1 MLTYR
6 KWIVTLGIMAVT
18 PTFALAGPLSFFKS
32 GSARSAAGGAQQG
45 AASRQNANQS
55 PNQRTAEQIAATLR
69 SANLKA
75 TEIDIE
81 FDKGVALLTGKVADI
96 TQKVR
101 ATRLAAQI
109 PGVKRV
115 DNQLS
120 LVQPGQFSPA
130 SSAAS
135 SPYQQLSSTD
145 PNQLPTL
152 ATGKTERRSRIPLSL
167 VKNAAPMNQQSAPN
181 NQKVAEDIAGAL
193 SSAKLNGFDI
203 EVRYKGGRAI
213 LTGSVANAEQWRTA
227 RQVVQQVPG
236 VQAVDNRLS
245 VRNPPGGPSANP
257 NGPGPGQNPYGQ
269 PPVMAAGYAAE
280 PTNGPPTAPPG
291 MQAAGAYGP
300 SMGGGYPGQGNSQAV
315 YDMPHLPENAWP
327 ATAAYPNYAQV
338 TYPQQ
343 YSASA
348 WPYIGPFYPYPQIPL
363 GWRQAQLE
371 WDDGYW
377 NLNFRP
383 RTDRWYWFLHPKNW

>member
-32 GSARSAAGGAQQG
+32 GPARSAPGGVEQAG
-45 AASRQNANQS
+45 ASRQNANTS

-69 SANLKA
+69 NANLKA

-81 FDKGVALLTGKVADI
+81 FDEGVALLTGKVADI

-101 ATRLAAQI
+101 ATRLTARI
-109 PGVKRV
+109 PGVKSV
-115 DNQLS
+115 DNQLT
-120 LVQPGQFSPA
+120 LVQPGRFSPANSPA
-130 SSAAS
+130 SSQL
-135 SPYQQLSSTD
+135 QQIGSTD
-145 PNQLPTL
+145 RTQLPSL
-152 ATGKTERRSRIPLSL
+152 AAGKPTRRPRIPFSL
-167 VKNAAPMNQQSAPN
+167 VKNAAPVNQQSAPN
-181 NQKVAEDIAGAL
+181 NQKIAEEIAGAL

-203 EVRYKGGRAI
+203 EVRYKSGRAT

-227 RQVVQQVPG
+227 RQVVQQVSG
-236 VQAVDNRLS
+236 VQSVDNRLA
-245 VRNPPGGPSANP
+245 VRNAPNGPSAYP
-257 NGPGPGQNPYGQ
+257 AGPELGPNPYAR
-269 PPVMAAGYAAE
+269 PPVTAAGYSD
-280 PTNGPPTAPPG
+280 GPPTAPPG
-291 MQAAGAYGP
+291 MQTAGAFGP